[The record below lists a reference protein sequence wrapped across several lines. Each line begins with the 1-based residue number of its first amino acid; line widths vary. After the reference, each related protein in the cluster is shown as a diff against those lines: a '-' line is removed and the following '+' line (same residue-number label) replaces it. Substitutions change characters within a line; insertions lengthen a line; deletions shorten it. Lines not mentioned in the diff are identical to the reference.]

1 MSDDDDSSKGDG
13 EEFAALLD
21 AAFARDLRPDKLA
34 PEKLDGM
41 RQRIRRRVREK
52 HAPGTRT
59 IRSDEL
65 NWRETM
71 PGVRT
76 KVLSEEKAAGMQTF
90 LVHMDPG
97 AEVPEHLHPVHE
109 ECLVLRGDLQIG
121 ELELSAGDAHFAD
134 PGSTHATLRTRN
146 GVVLLIRMGNPVA

>member
-1 MSDDDDSSKGDG
+1 MSDDDDSSKGDS
-13 EEFAALLD
+13 EELAALLD

-34 PEKLDGM
+34 PEKLDRM
-41 RQRIRRRVREK
+41 RQKVRRSVRDK

-59 IRSDEL
+59 IRSDES
-65 NWRETM
+65 NWQETI

-76 KVLSEEKAAGMQTF
+76 KVLSEEKAAGIQTF

-97 AEVPEHLHPVHE
+97 AEVPGHLHPVHE

-121 ELELSAGDAHFAD
+121 ELELNAGDAHFAE
-134 PGSTHATLRTRN
+134 PGSTHATLRTRS
-146 GVVLLIRMGNPVA
+146 GVVLLIRMGNPAA